1 VAAKIPLAGEEDA
14 DWELLARA
22 AGGEDDAFT
31 ALVLRHQERLVGLCA
46 RWLGDRELARDAAQ
60 EVFLKAF
67 RHASRAEPRGQFYTW
82 LYRIAV
88 NHCLNQL
95 RRRKIARFFS
105 LQGLG
110 AGREGGG
117 GSDGGAGRQGS
128 SGIAYDPPD
137 GGPDAEAELLS
148 RERWRQTRERLER
161 LPENQRVVVMLAR
174 FEGLSGREIAETL
187 GITEGAVES
196 RLVRA
201 MRRLAPQEE
210 PAKRVPVREGGVG

>member
-1 VAAKIPLAGEEDA
+1 MAAKIPLAGQVDA
-14 DWELLARA
+14 EWGLLARA
-22 AGGEDDAFT
+22 AGGNGDAFT
-31 ALVLRHQERLVGLCA
+31 ALVEQHQARLVALCT
-46 RWLGDRELARDAAQ
+46 RWLGDREAARDAAQ

-67 RHASRAEPRGQFYTW
+67 RHAGRAVPRGQFYTW

-95 RRRKIARFFS
+95 RRRKVARFFS
-105 LQGLG
+105 FQGLG
-110 AGREGGG
+110 AGRES
-117 GSDGGAGRQGS
+117 GSAGHEET
-128 SGIAYDPPD
+128 AFDPAD
-137 GGPDAEAELLS
+137 GGPDAERELLA
-148 RERWRQTRERLER
+148 RERWRATRQRLER
-161 LPENQRVVVMLAR
+161 LPEGQRVVVMLAR

-210 PAKRVPVREGGVG
+210 ARRRVPVKEGGVG

>member
-1 VAAKIPLAGEEDA
+1 MATETPLAGEVDA
-14 DWELLARA
+14 DWDLLARA
-22 AGGEDDAFT
+22 AGGEETAFAT
-31 ALVLRHQERLVGLCA
+31 LVEQHQERLIGLCS
-46 RWLGDRELARDAAQ
+46 RWLGEREASRDAAQ

-67 RHASRAEPRGQFYTW
+67 RHADRVQPRGHLYTW

-105 LQGLG
+105 LEGAAAERGG
-110 AGREGGG
+110 AGREGEPA
-117 GSDGGAGRQGS
+117 GAF
-128 SGIAYDPPD
+128 DPAD
-137 GGPDAEAELLS
+137 RGPDAESALLA
-148 RERWRQTRERLER
+148 RERWRETRERLAR
-161 LPENQRVVVMLAR
+161 LPENQRVVVLLAR

-201 MRRLAPQEE
+201 MRRLAPQEANG
-210 PAKRVPVREGGVG
+210 PRVPAREGGVG

>member
-1 VAAKIPLAGEEDA
+1 VAAKIPLAGEADA

-22 AGGEDDAFT
+22 AGGDGDAFA
-31 ALVLRHQERLVGLCA
+31 ALVEHHQERLVGLCA
-46 RWLGDRELARDAAQ
+46 RWLGNREEARDAAQ
-60 EVFLKAF
+60 EVFLKAY

-82 LYRIAV
+82 LYRIAI

-105 LQGLG
+105 LQGMVASG
-110 AGREGGG
+110 EGGTAG
-117 GSDGGAGRQGS
+117 GSDV
-128 SGIAYDPPD
+128 AYDPP
-137 GGPDAEAELLS
+137 GSGPDAEVELLA
-148 RERWRQTRERLER
+148 RERWRQTRKRLEQ

-210 PAKRVPVREGGVG
+210 PAKRVPVRAGGVG